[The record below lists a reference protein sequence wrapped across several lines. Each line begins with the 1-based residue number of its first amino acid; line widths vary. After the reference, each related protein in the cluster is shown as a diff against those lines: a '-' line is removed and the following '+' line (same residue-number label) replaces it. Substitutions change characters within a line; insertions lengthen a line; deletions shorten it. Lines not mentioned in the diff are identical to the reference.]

1 MDTNQCGIDL
11 FTILRVVLMLLVVV
25 TGWVVLGGGVSTV
38 EDPHASFR
46 NAFATSATSGNPY
59 ATALFKVLVSYS
71 GWANSM
77 AAWPRHLRRSV
88 YPGQRGILC
97 CRYTA
102 RDCPERHTVAPY
114 FMGKVF
120 GTAAKRAL
128 GVLVALSAF
137 GNVFTVTFSQA
148 RVNQELAKEGVIPF
162 PRFWAS
168 GWPFG
173 SPSTGLILHFI
184 PSFILIVA
192 IPLGNAYNFI
202 VDLEGYPTAVVN
214 FLVATGLFCLRC
226 SNPRASRP
234 FKVWWPV
241 AALFMV
247 GQAFQL
253 VVLFLRPPRG
263 QGDTPPL
270 PYWLYCVVGIG
281 ILVASVVYWFIRW
294 VAAPKFGG
302 YTLES
307 HNEPLQDGT
316 NVVVYRRVPR
326 KTLGRNNPPQGVFV
340 SFCTHTTCASE

>member
-1 MDTNQCGIDL
+1 MDTNQCGINL

-38 EDPHASFR
+38 GDPRASFR

-77 AAWPRHLRRSV
+77 YVLSEVKNPV
-88 YPGQRGILC
+88 
-97 CRYTA
+97 
-102 RDCPERHTVAPY
+102 
-114 FMGKVF
+114 
-120 GTAAKRAL
+120 GTIKIAGPLGLATC
-128 GVLVALSAF
+128 GVLYILANVAYFAAA
-137 GNVFTVTFSQA
+137 TP
-148 RVNQELAKEGVIPF
+148 QEIVQ
-162 PRFWAS
+162 S
-168 GWPFG
+168 G
-173 SPSTGLILHFI
+173 TT
-184 PSFILIVA
+184 VA

-214 FLVATGLFCLRC
+214 FLVVTGLFCLRY

-253 VVLFLRPPRG
+253 VVPFLRPPRG

-294 VAAPKFGG
+294 VAAPKLGG
-302 YTLES
+302 YTLEP

-326 KTLGRNNPPQGVFV
+326 KTLGRNNL
-340 SFCTHTTCASE
+340 S